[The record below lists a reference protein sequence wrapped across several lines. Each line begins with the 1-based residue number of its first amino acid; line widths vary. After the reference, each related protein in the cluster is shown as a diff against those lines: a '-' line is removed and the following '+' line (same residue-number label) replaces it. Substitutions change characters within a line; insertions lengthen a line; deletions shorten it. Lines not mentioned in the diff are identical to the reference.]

1 MAAYDEEAKY
11 FDGGVRTAK
20 RRELR
25 ARLITA
31 LRPAAAAHLGH
42 CATKLMQRLKDAMA
56 AAGVKVKLSNDTS
69 FDFAA
74 AANGAL
80 EARAHT
86 RPLFRST

>member
-42 CATKLMQRLKDAMA
+42 CATKLMQRLK
-56 AAGVKVKLSNDTS
+56 AGAYN
-69 FDFAA
+69 
-74 AANGAL
+74 
-80 EARAHT
+80 H
-86 RPLFRST
+86 PLFSAQLEPFLTQNTP